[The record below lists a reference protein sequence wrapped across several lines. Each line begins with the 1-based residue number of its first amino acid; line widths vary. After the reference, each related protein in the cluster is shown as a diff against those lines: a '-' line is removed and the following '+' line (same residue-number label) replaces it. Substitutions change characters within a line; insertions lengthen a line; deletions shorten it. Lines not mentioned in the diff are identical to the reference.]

1 MSHASAISYQTA
13 DNNNVTADFIEQQ
26 YMEIDNDNNPVID
39 LAAINEGVQ
48 NRAANL
54 RKQ

>member
-1 MSHASAISYQTA
+1 MSHASSISYQTA
-13 DNNNVTADFIEQQ
+13 DNNNVTADLIEQQ
-26 YMEIDNDNNPVID
+26 YIKIDNDNNPVID
-39 LAAINEGVQ
+39 LSALNEGVQ